1 MCDICVRYKMLKLT
15 KTSHISRP
23 GPIARSL
30 YQIIGL
36 SSNISPPFSPTRSSS
51 SSCTARVRPLLRRGI
66 LPLETASAIP
76 RTLRSTRFFVGAG
89 AQQQPTTPIAR
100 SAATTIGSH
109 VSTCELLTTLPD
121 ALATI
126 SAVSWMYGWSCC
138 WPSSI
143 ICSAA
148 TNFETLPFIAARA
161 RLLSVGGGG
170 DGGGG
175 GAGGGGRAQ
184 STTRFAMHPPC
195 DHSHSCAVPWWALL
209 TKKVLHVDVVRHLR
223 ARVGRLEVL
232 ASSRPSTPHA

>member
-1 MCDICVRYKMLKLT
+1 MTFVRYKMLKLT

-175 GAGGGGRAQ
+175 GAGGGVQPVDDTLRDAPALRPLAQ
-184 STTRFAMHPPC
+184 LRRPVVGVAHEKGL
-195 DHSHSCAVPWWALL
+195 ARRR
-209 TKKVLHVDVVRHLR
+209 VVRTCEH
-223 ARVGRLEVL
+223 E
-232 ASSRPSTPHA
+232 